1 MATQTTNIGLTKPDG
16 TDNVSRQVINDNYDI
31 IDTEIGKRMVLKYE
45 DFTVWVTMPNYS
57 GMEIGEEITKKQ
69 IDIRAEAASKG
80 ITVNQIIGI
89 TNVEWPSA
97 TRDICYPAGPIQYS
111 PYPGNVDYIEFRII
125 KIKSGYEPV
134 STARLDFRLIYI

>member
-57 GMEIGEEITKKQ
+57 GMEIGEEITKTQ

-89 TNVEWPSA
+89 TNVEWPS
-97 TRDICYPAGPIQYS
+97 TIRDLCYPAGPIQYS

-125 KIKSGYEPV
+125 KTKSGYEPV